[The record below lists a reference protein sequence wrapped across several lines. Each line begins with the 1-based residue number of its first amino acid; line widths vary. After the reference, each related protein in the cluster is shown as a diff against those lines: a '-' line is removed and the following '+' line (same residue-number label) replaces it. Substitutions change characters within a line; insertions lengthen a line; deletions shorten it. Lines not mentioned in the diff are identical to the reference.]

1 MLKTTKYL
9 LPLLLLAMLFT
20 ACGSSSSSSSKI
32 YHARPGIN
40 VTPSSGLVTSEDGIM
55 NTISVSLNTAPSAD
69 VTIMVESLDLTE
81 VTVSHASLIFNSTD
95 WNVPQ
100 PVTLTGVNDDMA
112 DGNQVVSFTLDPQY
126 STDTTYSALA
136 MRTFNVTNA
145 DNDAAGITVSKA
157 SVSVSED
164 LSTDSFTVMLNTQP
178 ASGQVV
184 IVDVTSADT
193 GEADVDQSTL
203 TFTDSDWNFPQPVT
217 VTGVDDLMADGN
229 QTFDITLVVDGAAT
243 TADEYD
249 AVIIPAVSCTNSD
262 NDTADF
268 TVSKASISV
277 TESGGT
283 DTFTVSPNTQP
294 ASGQVI
300 VVTVESGDPTEASV
314 DHASLTFTDS
324 DWQTPQDVIVTGV
337 DDVIIDGDQT
347 FDITLT
353 VDDPATT
360 ANEYDSVPIAPLTC
374 TNTDED
380 TQEGTTST
388 PMNLTGLL
396 PYSGTVDTS
405 ASYYVI
411 NGLTPGTSYV
421 VAITSLTDNVDLYVY
436 GGDSTF
442 TTPATCAI
450 DNTGNS
456 GISQEY
462 CYLTVT
468 ASDLYIMVDGSGTT
482 AGATY
487 YLDVVKSGD
496 SGQGTVYNSTDPN
509 LPLAIPDNNLIGAS
523 STFLVT
529 GATTNIQD
537 VNVTVNIT
545 HTCDAELQISLF
557 SPAGTMVP
565 LSLFNGGCGNNYTG
579 TVFDDEAF
587 AAISLGSAPFNASFQ
602 SEFLELSSLD
612 GENANGLWT
621 LNVADNQTDATGTID
636 SWSLEIQ

>member
-1 MLKTTKYL
+1 M
-9 LPLLLLAMLFT
+9 
-20 ACGSSSSSSSKI
+20 
-32 YHARPGIN
+32 
-40 VTPSSGLVTSEDGIM
+40 
-55 NTISVSLNTAPSAD
+55 
-69 VTIMVESLDLTE
+69 
-81 VTVSHASLIFNSTD
+81 
-95 WNVPQ
+95 
-100 PVTLTGVNDDMA
+100 
-112 DGNQVVSFTLDPQY
+112 
-126 STDTTYSALA
+126 
-136 MRTFNVTNA
+136 
-145 DNDAAGITVSKA
+145 
-157 SVSVSED
+157 
-164 LSTDSFTVMLNTQP
+164 
-178 ASGQVV
+178 
-184 IVDVTSADT
+184 
-193 GEADVDQSTL
+193 
-203 TFTDSDWNFPQPVT
+203 
-217 VTGVDDLMADGN
+217 
-229 QTFDITLVVDGAAT
+229 
-243 TADEYD
+243 
-249 AVIIPAVSCTNSD
+249 
-262 NDTADF
+262 
-268 TVSKASISV
+268 
-277 TESGGT
+277 
-283 DTFTVSPNTQP
+283 
-294 ASGQVI
+294 
-300 VVTVESGDPTEASV
+300 
-314 DHASLTFTDS
+314 
-324 DWQTPQDVIVTGV
+324 
-337 DDVIIDGDQT
+337 
-347 FDITLT
+347 
-353 VDDPATT
+353 
-360 ANEYDSVPIAPLTC
+360 
-374 TNTDED
+374 
-380 TQEGTTST
+380 
-388 PMNLTGLL
+388 
-396 PYSGTVDTS
+396 DTS